1 MTEELKVRIG
11 TPDDIDEM
19 MELAWMACSENGFVN
34 PDKIKLLNELWQALN
49 LSYGVVGIVG
59 KEGGHI
65 EGAIL
70 LRIGPMWYSH
80 DMVMEEKAV
89 FIHPDHRGAKDGRA
103 RRLIEFAKGAAK
115 ELGVPLLIGVLS
127 NNRTQGKI
135 RLYERQFGK
144 PSGAYFLYGANTGD
158 TPVTEH

>member
-1 MTEELKVRIG
+1 MAEELKVRIG

-34 PDKIKLLNELWQALN
+34 ADKIKLLNELWQALN
-49 LSYGVVGIVG
+49 LSYGMVGIVS
-59 KEGGHI
+59 KENGPI

-103 RRLIEFAKGAAK
+103 RRLIEFAKNAAQ

-127 NNRTQGKI
+127 NERTDGKI

-144 PSGAYFLYGANTGD
+144 PSGAFFLYGAKTG
-158 TPVTEH
+158 TSPVTEH